1 MVHFVHVY
9 VDTYNPTKTSMC
21 TYIESMCTYICI
33 YIPPKVENIKKKI
46 IHFNE

>member
-9 VDTYNPTKTSMC
+9 VDTYNPTKT
-21 TYIESMCTYICI
+21 SMCTYICI